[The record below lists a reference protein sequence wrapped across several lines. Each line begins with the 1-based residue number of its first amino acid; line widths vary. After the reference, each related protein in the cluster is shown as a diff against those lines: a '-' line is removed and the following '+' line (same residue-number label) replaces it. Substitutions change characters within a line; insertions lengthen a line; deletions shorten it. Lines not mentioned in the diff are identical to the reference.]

1 MEDENAILGTSTEK
15 RYPED
20 SGFGKDSGGYDRAK
34 DIQEDLLCG
43 DDDGKALF
51 FQSDLWRLLQKT

>member
-20 SGFGKDSGGYDRAK
+20 CGFGKDSGCCDRAK

-43 DDDGKALF
+43 DDDWEALF
-51 FQSDLWRLLQKT
+51 FQSCVW